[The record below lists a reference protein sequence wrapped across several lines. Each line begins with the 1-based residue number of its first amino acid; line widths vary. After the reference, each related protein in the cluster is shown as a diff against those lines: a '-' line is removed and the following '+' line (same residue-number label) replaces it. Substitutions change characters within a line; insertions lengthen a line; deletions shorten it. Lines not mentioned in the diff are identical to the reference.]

1 MGLRMK
7 IMKMPPKLN
16 LSLFSALIV
25 FAIVF
30 VATQNIAFWAEFSR
44 LMTFDSARSYIFT
57 ISVSLVLCSG
67 LVIIL
72 SLLLWSRLTY
82 PMLAVLLVLS
92 TLFNYYSYHYQI
104 YMDRDMLINVIE
116 TNTLEVYD
124 LVSFK
129 MLGWLVI
136 GAVIPFL
143 ILTRIK
149 IKPSKWWKS
158 GLQRVALI
166 VASVFVVGA
175 IALVFYKDYASFFRN
190 NRQVVKLIMPSSYIT
205 SYVSYARKNYA
216 QNMPYTIVGDDAVL
230 SKPKEQKKTLFV
242 MVVGETARKNNFSL
256 NGYEKE
262 TNPLLSQQENLV
274 SFQNMVSC
282 GTATAISVPC
292 MFSRLTRDNFDKI
305 SAESQDNVLDI
316 AQRAGYKILWREN
329 DHGCK
334 GVCTRVPTEDVED
347 YAVKTGNS
355 GSFYYDESLLENL
368 DQYVDQQKSNDD
380 NLVVVLHMNGSHGP
394 TYYQRYPDQF
404 KHFQPSC
411 DTSKI
416 ETCSSETL
424 TNTYDNTIRYT
435 DYVLNQTVELLKQYN
450 DDYEVA
456 MMYVSDHGE
465 SLGESSFYLHGTPYA
480 IAPKEQT
487 EIPLIFWSSKDFAS
501 NHKINLSCLQNKAQA
516 SEYSHDN
523 IFHTLLGL
531 LQVQTTEYDPKLN
544 IFTECT
550 N

>member
-1 MGLRMK
+1 
-7 IMKMPPKLN
+7 MKMPPKLN

-30 VATQNIAFWAEFSR
+30 VATQNIAFWAEFGR

-129 MLGWLVI
+129 MLGWLII

-230 SKPKEQKKTLFV
+230 SKPKE
-242 MVVGETARKNNFSL
+242 
-256 NGYEKE
+256 
-262 TNPLLSQQENLV
+262 
-274 SFQNMVSC
+274 
-282 GTATAISVPC
+282 
-292 MFSRLTRDNFDKI
+292 
-305 SAESQDNVLDI
+305 
-316 AQRAGYKILWREN
+316 
-329 DHGCK
+329 
-334 GVCTRVPTEDVED
+334 
-347 YAVKTGNS
+347 
-355 GSFYYDESLLENL
+355 
-368 DQYVDQQKSNDD
+368 
-380 NLVVVLHMNGSHGP
+380 
-394 TYYQRYPDQF
+394 
-404 KHFQPSC
+404 
-411 DTSKI
+411 
-416 ETCSSETL
+416 
-424 TNTYDNTIRYT
+424 
-435 DYVLNQTVELLKQYN
+435 
-450 DDYEVA
+450 
-456 MMYVSDHGE
+456 
-465 SLGESSFYLHGTPYA
+465 
-480 IAPKEQT
+480 
-487 EIPLIFWSSKDFAS
+487 
-501 NHKINLSCLQNKAQA
+501 
-516 SEYSHDN
+516 
-523 IFHTLLGL
+523 
-531 LQVQTTEYDPKLN
+531 
-544 IFTECT
+544 
-550 N
+550 